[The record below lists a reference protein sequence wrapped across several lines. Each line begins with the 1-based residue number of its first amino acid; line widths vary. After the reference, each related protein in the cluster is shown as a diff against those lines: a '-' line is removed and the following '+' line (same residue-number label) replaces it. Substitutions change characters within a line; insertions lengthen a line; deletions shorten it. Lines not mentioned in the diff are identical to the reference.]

1 MLKKLIFLSVA
12 SLFLMN
18 CSGEEEVNIYS
29 SRHYDTDTELYDNFT
44 EQTGIA
50 VNLIEG
56 SSDELIERI
65 RNEGVNSPAD
75 VVITVDAGRL
85 WRAREAGVLQ
95 AHDSETLNETIP
107 AEMRDEGGYWVGL
120 SERVRGIVY
129 NREAVNPDELQGYW
143 ELANPEWEGRICIR
157 SSNNIY
163 NQSLVASLIVSRGEE
178 AAEEWARGLVS
189 NFARDPQ
196 GGDTDQIRA
205 VAAGLCD
212 IAVVNHYYLARLMDS
227 EDAEDQEVAEKVS
240 MYFPPA
246 EYGGAHVNISGAGIA
261 VNSPNKENAV
271 RFLEY
276 LATEDAQL
284 IFAVANNEFPILDSV
299 ELPGVL
305 GEFGDYESDA
315 INVTYYGENNP
326 AAIRLMD
333 RSGWR

>member
-1 MLKKLIFLSVA
+1 MLKKLLYIVLTSF
-12 SLFLMN
+12 FLMN
-18 CSGEEEVNIYS
+18 CGGEEEVNIYS
-29 SRHYDTDTELYDNFT
+29 SRHYDTDTELYNNFT
-44 EQTGIA
+44 EQTGIT

-56 SSDELIERI
+56 TSDELIERI

-85 WRAREAGVLQ
+85 WRAKEADVLQ
-95 AHDSETLNETIP
+95 PHGSVYLNENIP
-107 AEMRDEGGYWVGL
+107 AEMRDEDGYWVGL

-129 NREAVNPDELQGYW
+129 NRDTVNPDDLQGYW
-143 ELANPEWEGRICIR
+143 QLAEPQWGGRICIR

-163 NQSLVASLIVSRGEE
+163 NQSLVASLIESRGEE
-178 AAEEWARGLVS
+178 ATEEWASRLVS

-212 IAVVNHYYLARLMDS
+212 VAVVNHYYLARLMQS
-227 EDAEDQEVAEKVS
+227 EDAEDQEVAEQVS
-240 MYFPPA
+240 MHFPPA

-261 VNSPNKENAV
+261 VNSPNLENAV

-276 LATEDAQL
+276 LATEEAQL

-299 ELPGVL
+299 ELPEVL
-305 GEFGDYESDA
+305 ADFGDYESDA

-333 RSGWR
+333 RAGWR

>member
-1 MLKKLIFLSVA
+1 MLKKLIYLFLT

-18 CSGEEEVNIYS
+18 CTGQEEVNIYS

-44 EQTGIA
+44 EQTGIT

-56 SSDELIERI
+56 TSDELIERI

-85 WRAREAGVLQ
+85 WRAKEADVLQ
-95 AHDSETLNETIP
+95 PHGSETLNERIP
-107 AEMRDEGGYWVGL
+107 AEMRDEDGYWVGL

-129 NREAVNPDELQGYW
+129 NRDAVNPEELQGYW
-143 ELANPEWEGRICIR
+143 QLAEPEWEGRICIR

-163 NQSLVASLIVSRGEE
+163 NQSLVASLIESRGEE
-178 AAEEWARGLVS
+178 ATEEWARGLVN

-212 IAVVNHYYLARLMDS
+212 ITVVNHYYLARLMQS
-227 EDAEDQEVAEKVS
+227 EDTEDQEVAEQVS

-261 VNSPNKENAV
+261 VNSPNMENAV

-276 LATEDAQL
+276 LATEEAQM

-333 RSGWR
+333 RAGWR